1 MSQTNISYKH
11 PLLETPFHEKT
22 REKCY
27 AHDWHRWAG
36 YKAVKQYT
44 SAELEYTAIRNTA
57 GVIDISPMHKYSVQG
72 KDAKKFI
79 NKLITRNFNNV
90 QSG

>member
-36 YKAVKQYT
+36 YKVVKQYI
-44 SAELEYTAIRNTA
+44 SAE
-57 GVIDISPMHKYSVQG
+57 
-72 KDAKKFI
+72 
-79 NKLITRNFNNV
+79 
-90 QSG
+90 